1 MCVGLPCKTRKS
13 MIRRVVYYSFHASEL
28 AHIFQMKKA
37 FSQFKPSKYRLT
49 ELSQNRDDI
58 DYCYEALKKVSRSFA
73 VVIQQLPKE
82 LQDPVCLFYLILRGL
97 DTVEDDMNIP
107 NDKKEAMLLSFADR
121 MNAEEFVLEN
131 VGDTQDYQ
139 DLMLHFD
146 IIIREYQKLDDA
158 YKEVITEITKEMAVG
173 MNKYAHKNVES
184 YADWDDYCYYV
195 AGLVGIGL
203 SKLFLASKMET
214 SSKLESD
221 SLSNEM
227 GLFLQKTNITRDF
240 AEDLEMGRIFWP
252 EESWKNKAANLKELQ
267 ADESKGLAALNEV
280 IVNALSHVPACL
292 EYLECLENEQVF
304 RFCAIPQLMAI
315 ATLHDLYDNP
325 MVLHENVKIRKGKT
339 AKYFMSVQGFDKTKK
354 EFISILTKMEKKD
367 KTGEISSILK
377 KINR

>member
-1 MCVGLPCKTRKS
+1 
-13 MIRRVVYYSFHASEL
+13 MIRRVLYYSFHASEL
-28 AHIFQMKKA
+28 AHIFQMKNE

-49 ELSQNRDDI
+49 ELSQDRDDR

-107 NDKKEAMLLSFADR
+107 NDTKEALLLSFADR
-121 MNAEEFVLEN
+121 MNNEEFVLEN

-146 IIIREYQKLDDA
+146 IIIREYQKLDSA
-158 YKEVITEITKEMAVG
+158 YKEVITEITKEMAIG

-184 YADWDDYCYYV
+184 YNDWDDYCYYV

-203 SKLFLASKMET
+203 SKLFLASKLET
-214 SSKLESD
+214 SSKLESND
-221 SLSNEM
+221 LSNEM

-252 EESWKNKAANLKELQ
+252 EASWKNKATNLKELQ
-267 ADESKGLAALNEV
+267 SSEPKGLAALNEV
-280 IVNALSHVPACL
+280 VINALNHVPACL
-292 EYLECLENEQVF
+292 DYLHCLQNEKVF

-315 ATLHDLYDNP
+315 ATLQELYNNP
-325 MVLHENVKIRKGKT
+325 KVLHENVKIRKGKT
-339 AKYFMSVQGFDKTKK
+339 AKYFMSIKGYDRTKK
-354 EFISILTKMEKKD
+354 EFITILKKMEKKD
-367 KTGEISSILK
+367 KTGQIASILT
-377 KINR
+377 KINL

>member
-1 MCVGLPCKTRKS
+1 
-13 MIRRVVYYSFHASEL
+13 MIRRVLYYSFHASEL
-28 AHIFQMKKA
+28 AYIFNMKKE

-107 NDKKEAMLLSFADR
+107 NDTKEAMLLSFADK
-121 MNAEEFVLEN
+121 MNKEEFVLEN

-146 IIIREYQKLDDA
+146 IIIREYQKLDNA

-184 YADWDDYCYYV
+184 YSDWDDYCYYV

-203 SKLFLASKMET
+203 SKLFLASKLET
-214 SSKLESD
+214 STKLESN

-252 EESWKNKAANLKELQ
+252 EESWKNKASNLKELQ
-267 ADESKGLAALNEV
+267 ASEAKGLAALNEV
-280 IVNALSHVPACL
+280 IINALNHVPACL
-292 EYLECLENEQVF
+292 DFLECLENQQVF

-315 ATLHDLYDNP
+315 ATLHELYDNP
-325 MVLHENVKIRKGKT
+325 KVLHENVKIRKGKT
-339 AKYFMSVQGFDKTKK
+339 AKYFMSIQGFENTKK
-354 EFISILTKMEKKD
+354 EFISVLNKMEKKD
-367 KTGEISSILK
+367 KIGQIKSILQ
-377 KINR
+377 KIN

>member
-1 MCVGLPCKTRKS
+1 
-13 MIRRVVYYSFHASEL
+13 MIRRVLYYSFHASEL
-28 AHIFQMKKA
+28 AYIFNMKKE

-107 NDKKEAMLLSFADR
+107 NDTKEAMLLSFADK
-121 MNAEEFVLEN
+121 MNNEEFVLEN

-146 IIIREYQKLDDA
+146 IIIREYQKLDNA

-184 YADWDDYCYYV
+184 YSDWDDYCYYV

-203 SKLFLASKMET
+203 SKLFLASKLET
-214 SSKLESD
+214 STKLESN

-252 EESWKNKAANLKELQ
+252 EESWKNKASNLKELQ
-267 ADESKGLAALNEV
+267 ASEAKGLAALNEV
-280 IVNALSHVPACL
+280 IINALNHVPACL
-292 EYLECLENEQVF
+292 DFLECLENQQVF

-315 ATLHDLYDNP
+315 ATLHELYDNP
-325 MVLHENVKIRKGKT
+325 KVLHENVKIRKGKT
-339 AKYFMSVQGFDKTKK
+339 AKYFMSIQGFENTKK
-354 EFISILTKMEKKD
+354 EFISVLNKMEKKD
-367 KTGEISSILK
+367 KTGQIKSILQ
-377 KINR
+377 KIN